1 MRVMDI
7 YVNLEE
13 KHEQSIV
20 RVDHKL
26 TYHCDV
32 GGCCATVAVLV
43 KFANN
48 EIPRMDTFI
57 YIFILRV
64 FNFRNTSRRGIKKL
78 YRFLHR
84 PFIMFFLYPF
94 FFILSEITF
103 LLVF

>member
-1 MRVMDI
+1 MLIWRK
-7 YVNLEE
+7 

-48 EIPRMDTFI
+48 EIPDGYI
-57 YIFILRV
+57 YTYSFYAYSIL
-64 FNFRNTSRRGIKKL
+64 
-78 YRFLHR
+78 
-84 PFIMFFLYPF
+84 
-94 FFILSEITF
+94 EIRH
-103 LLVF
+103 VEA